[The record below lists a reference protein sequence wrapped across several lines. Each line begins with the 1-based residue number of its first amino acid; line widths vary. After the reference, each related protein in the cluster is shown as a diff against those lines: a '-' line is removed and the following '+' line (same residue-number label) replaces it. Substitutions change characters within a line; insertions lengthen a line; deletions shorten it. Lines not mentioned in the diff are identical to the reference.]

1 MKFNPEHIPAV
12 VFDWL
17 QTYDFEELTA
27 EQKQEVL
34 FHFAMEEYG
43 ELRHTVSQINLLRQ
57 SDESEGRLQRKQDL
71 LARFD
76 ALHAPAGKQRSIF
89 SGQVVWKAAAVF
101 LFFLS
106 AALFYQKMTAKS
118 TESTALASAIDTLYV
133 VKEVASAP
141 VRIYDTV
148 FIQAKKHSERA
159 TNPIDSRLALRQ
171 DTGSE
176 TVVDQMAIEELP
188 FVSVRELESKSNQP
202 KRNSMKDDS
211 LLRRYSY
218 VTM

>member
-1 MKFNPEHIPAV
+1 MKSNPEQIPTA

-17 QTYDFEELTA
+17 QTHDFEDLNA
-27 EQKQEVL
+27 AQKQETL
-34 FHFAMEEYG
+34 LHFGVEEYA
-43 ELRHTVSQINLLRQ
+43 ELRRTVTKINRAALQ
-57 SDESEGRLQRKQDL
+57 TRLGRKQDL

-76 ALHAPAGKQRSIF
+76 ALHAPGATAGRVFSITRL
-89 SGQVVWKAAAVF
+89 VVWKAAAVF

-106 AALFYQKMTAKS
+106 AALFYQKMTAKNA
-118 TESTALASAIDTLYV
+118 ESSALASAIDTLYV

-148 FIQAKKHSERA
+148 FIQAKKQGVRA
-159 TNPIDSRLALRQ
+159 SIPIESQFALRQ

-176 TVVDQMAIEELP
+176 LGAEPFAGDQSP
-188 FVSVRELESKSNQP
+188 FVSVRELENKSNQP

-211 LLRRYSY
+211 LLRRYSF